1 MDRYLEFS
9 GVGKVFPGDGGDFE
23 ALRNI
28 NLRVGKGEFVSLIG
42 HSGCGKSTVLNIAAG
57 LESATT
63 GGAILEGRE
72 ITEPGPERAVVF
84 QSHALMPWLT
94 AADNV
99 ALAVDQVF
107 RRSKSRRERQDWV
120 MHNLRLVEMDHA
132 AQKMPHELSGGMKQ
146 RIGIAR
152 CLAMQPKV
160 VLMDEPFGALDALT
174 RARLQDTLMNI
185 QAELANTVI
194 MITHD
199 VDEAVLLSDRIVM
212 MSNGPAATITDVVE
226 VNLSRPRDRL
236 ALAEDPQF
244 NHYRRRVLDFLY
256 ASHRDSEAA
265 QPDAAM
271 TANVE
276 VETGAG
282 DSVIV
287 GAAGIEADSA
297 EVAAVK
303 RSRAA

>member
-152 CLAMQPKV
+152 CLAMQP
-160 VLMDEPFGALDALT
+160 
-174 RARLQDTLMNI
+174 
-185 QAELANTVI
+185 
-194 MITHD
+194 
-199 VDEAVLLSDRIVM
+199 SCW
-212 MSNGPAATITDVVE
+212 SN
-226 VNLSRPRDRL
+226 
-236 ALAEDPQF
+236 
-244 NHYRRRVLDFLY
+244 
-256 ASHRDSEAA
+256 
-265 QPDAAM
+265 
-271 TANVE
+271 
-276 VETGAG
+276 
-282 DSVIV
+282 
-287 GAAGIEADSA
+287 
-297 EVAAVK
+297 
-303 RSRAA
+303 